1 MLETLADATLTIS
14 GAWLPGDSNDPIFP
28 IGDGYRDT
36 HQREVFDAVRE
47 GAEAV
52 LNTNPTGGGKTLSW
66 VAPVIRSA
74 ETDDPMV
81 AMATYPTRALLR
93 DQERAI
99 KQYLEMY
106 CDAESSPFSIESG
119 RNGRVI
125 RRGRKTVPFEERVQT
140 VTGRDATS
148 ATGTKADLRSVES
161 TAADAAAAGFPTIVL
176 TTPDTLTL
184 MASNRYREQEIGAIP
199 DLMDLIVVDEFH
211 LANPRGKRLLPFHL
225 DVYQTLGRGSLDT
238 LVFLSAT
245 PAPDYVQRVE
255 RAFDT
260 VPASREVY
268 ARPPDDGRKIL
279 PEVELGVTSHR
290 MFRAGEWLSDHI
302 EEVKN
307 FATPPGQLLVV
318 VDSVREVE
326 AVSERLETESSLQ
339 VGRIYG
345 WQDTDRQRVVTES
358 DIVVGNTA
366 VEVGIDFDRV
376 NRMVFTAHDPNSALQ
391 RFGRMRANDRFDDH
405 RALMIT
411 KPGMHDALATTT
423 SPLSRPEFETLI
435 DEELGDPADRTY
447 YELLCGAYA
456 WYLWE
461 AAEDP
466 LCEAYLPDAI
476 TNYQEVVDQHFGSTV
491 RSVSA
496 VPADASPAT
505 VWNKLNEIAGKYQDS
520 RKREIFKEMHTFR
533 GSSLSC
539 AVIDVTD
546 DAVKEYSLRHVLRT
560 RRGEV
565 IPAESVVDRAPQ
577 ALGRDLDQAEKRY
590 LQSACRRATCGVVV
604 TGRREEPRKVGLHDN
619 KLLYPTEGIPQP
631 LPDPLPKVDP
641 PISGLK
647 NIELGDS
654 GVLGTYINQSP
665 HDARENLSLGPYAA
679 VLPFQ
684 KGSMFLWQDAIL
696 AHSEIVDRRLRK
708 DSESAGGTRDTL

>member
-1 MLETLADATLTIS
+1 MLQILADATLTVS
-14 GAWLPGDSNDPIFP
+14 GAWLSGESDDPIFP
-28 IGDGYRDT
+28 IGDGYRDK
-36 HQREVFDAVRE
+36 HQREVFDAIRE

-74 ETDDPMV
+74 EADNPMV

-99 KQYLEMY
+99 KQYFEMY
-106 CDAESSPFSIESG
+106 CDAESSPYCIESG
-119 RNGRVI
+119 RNERVI
-125 RRGRKTVPFEERVQT
+125 RGGKKPVPLDERVQT

-161 TAADAAAAGFPTIVL
+161 TAADAEAAGFPTIVL

-225 DVYQTLGRGSLDT
+225 DVYQALGRGYLDT

-245 PAPDYVQRVE
+245 PVPNYVQRIE

-260 VPASREVY
+260 VQASREVH
-268 ARPPDDGRKIL
+268 AKPPDVGRKIL
-279 PEVELGVTSHR
+279 PEVELGVTSHQ
-290 MFRAGEWLSDHI
+290 MFGAGQWLSDHT
-302 EEVKN
+302 EELES
-307 FATPPGQLLVV
+307 FATPPGQLLIV

-326 AVSERLETESSLQ
+326 AVSERLEAESSLQ

-345 WQDTDRQRVVTES
+345 WQDTDRQHVVTES

-391 RFGRMRANDRFDDH
+391 RFGRMRANDQFDDH

-411 KPGMHDALATTT
+411 TPGMHDALATTA
-423 SPLSRPEFETLI
+423 SPLSRPEFGTLL
-435 DEELGDPADRTY
+435 DEELGEPADRTY

-456 WYLWE
+456 RYLWE

-466 LCEAYLPDAI
+466 LCEVYLPDAI
-476 TNYQEVVDQHFGSTV
+476 KDYQQVIDQHFGDAV

-496 VPADASPAT
+496 VPADATPET
-505 VWNKLNEIAGKYQDS
+505 VWDKLDEIAGKYRDS
-520 RKREIFKEMHTFR
+520 SKWKIFKEMHTFR

-539 AVIDVTD
+539 VVVDATD

-560 RRGEV
+560 RHGEV
-565 IPAESVVDRAPQ
+565 IPSESVTDRAPQ
-577 ALGRDLDQAEKRY
+577 ALGRNLDQTEKRY
-590 LQSACRRATCGVVV
+590 LRSACRRATCGVIV

-619 KLLYPTEGIPQP
+619 KLLNPSEGAPQP

-641 PISGLK
+641 PILGLK
-647 NIELGDS
+647 NIELDDS
-654 GVLGTYINQSP
+654 GVLGTYIDQSP
-665 HDARENLSLGPYAA
+665 HDARENLDLGPYAA

-684 KGSMFLWQDAIL
+684 NGSMFLWQDAIL
-696 AHSEIVDRRLRK
+696 AHSEIVDRRLGD
-708 DSESAGGTRDTL
+708 DSESAGRSKNTL

>member
-1 MLETLADATLTIS
+1 MLETLADTTLTVS
-14 GAWLPGDSNDPIFP
+14 GAWLPGDSNDPVFP
-28 IGDGYRDT
+28 IGDRYRDT
-36 HQREVFDAVRE
+36 HQREVFDAIRE

-74 ETDDPMV
+74 ETEDPMV

-99 KQYLEMY
+99 KQYFEMY
-106 CDAESSPFSIESG
+106 CDAESSPYSIESG
-119 RNGRVI
+119 RNGRMI
-125 RRGRKTVPFEERVQT
+125 RRGQRTVPFDERVQT

-148 ATGTKADLRSVES
+148 ATGTKVDLQSVES

-225 DVYQTLGRGSLDT
+225 DIYQTLGRGCLDT

-245 PAPDYVQRVE
+245 PVPDYVQRIE
-255 RAFDT
+255 RAFNT
-260 VPASREVY
+260 VQASRKVY
-268 ARPPDDGRKIL
+268 DSPPEDGRKIL
-279 PEVELGVTSHR
+279 PEVELGATSHQ

-302 EEVKN
+302 EELEN

-326 AVSERLETESSLQ
+326 VVSEKLETKSSLQ

-391 RFGRMRANDRFDDH
+391 RFGRMRANDRFGDH

-411 KPGMHDALATTT
+411 KPEMHDALATDT

-476 TNYQEVVDQHFGSTV
+476 RDYQEVVDRHFGSTV

-496 VPADASPAT
+496 VPTDASPAT
-505 VWNKLNEIAGKYQDS
+505 VWSKLDEISAKYRDS

-546 DAVKEYSLRHVLRT
+546 DAVKEYSLWHVLRT

-565 IPAESVVDRAPQ
+565 IPTGSVVDRAPQ
-577 ALGRDLDQAEKRY
+577 ALDRDLNQTEKRY
-590 LQSACRRATCGVVV
+590 LRSACRRATCGVVV
-604 TGRREEPRKVGLHDN
+604 TGRREESRKVGLHDN
-619 KLLYPTEGIPQP
+619 KLLHPDEGVPQP
-631 LPDPLPKVDP
+631 LPDPLPRVDP

-708 DSESAGGTRDTL
+708 DSESAGGTSDTL